1 MKEDPPNKI
10 RNKREV
16 TNDTREIQ
24 KIVINYYEKLY
35 AKKLDN
41 LGKMNKFLET
51 CNLPKLNKEEAEN
64 LNKQVTTSEIKV
76 VIKKKIPAHKNPGLD
91 CFPSTFIKHS
101 KKNKLPFFL
110 NYSKKF
116 KKREHSQTLF
126 IRPTLS

>member
-41 LGKMNKFLET
+41 LGKMNKFIET

-64 LNKQVTTSEIKV
+64 LYKQVTTSEIKV
-76 VIKKKIPAHKNPGLD
+76 VIKKKIQHTKTLGWIASQALLSNIQRRTN
-91 CFPSTFIKHS
+91 SHS
-101 KKNKLPFFL
+101 
-110 NYSKKF
+110 S
-116 KKREHSQTLF
+116 
-126 IRPTLS
+126 